1 MGLDFIELVVEIEDS
16 FHVSFDDL
24 DLEKV
29 VTVGDLYSLLLQH
42 IEEDDY
48 TWKKFQHIFIEKV
61 GVNLEDVRFEK
72 RIINDLKID

>member
-24 DLEKV
+24 DLEKA

-48 TWKKFQHIFIEKV
+48 TCKKFQHIFVEKV

-72 RIINDLKID
+72 SITDDLKID

>member
-48 TWKKFQHIFIEKV
+48 TW
-61 GVNLEDVRFEK
+61 
-72 RIINDLKID
+72 